1 MASYYLLLSLL
12 LFPFL
17 LFLKIISTSPKHRY
31 RLPPGPWTIPI
42 IGSIHHLI
50 GAGHPHYALR
60 DLSRKY
66 GDLMYLQLGE
76 IPSVVVSS
84 KEAAREVLK
93 THDLAFS
100 TRFAHSTVK
109 ILFYDGKDMGFA
121 PYGEHWRELRK
132 ICVLELLSSKQ
143 VQSFR
148 SVRDEEVRSMIQWI
162 SNSASSSGGIVNLSE
177 GLLVMINNVVLRA
190 IMGNKFKD
198 QKKALNDVLKVFDL
212 ITGFNLANLFPS
224 SGIVNMISGTKQKA
238 KECHWTLD
246 QLLDSII
253 QEHRTRESDGEVEDL
268 LRVLLKLYDE
278 NSENNLLT
286 PDIIKAVILDLITA
300 GTDTTTV
307 TLDWT
312 IAELM
317 KNPEV
322 MQKAQTEVRQQLQG
336 RDYIT
341 ESDLAKL
348 NFLHLVIKE
357 TMRLHPPGPLLPRE
371 CREACKIFGYN
382 IPKGA
387 CVLVNLWALG
397 RDSKH
402 WKDADD
408 FKPDRFADMNS
419 DVSLNA
425 LEFIPFGAGRRSC
438 PGMSF
443 GLAILELALA
453 NLLYHFNWEL
463 PCGMKPDELD
473 MTETFGFT
481 TRKKIPLLLQAQ
493 RYIALT

>member
-1 MASYYLLLSLL
+1 
-12 LFPFL
+12 
-17 LFLKIISTSPKHRY
+17 
-31 RLPPGPWTIPI
+31 
-42 IGSIHHLI
+42 
-50 GAGHPHYALR
+50 
-60 DLSRKY
+60 
-66 GDLMYLQLGE
+66 
-76 IPSVVVSS
+76 
-84 KEAAREVLK
+84 
-93 THDLAFS
+93 
-100 TRFAHSTVK
+100 
-109 ILFYDGKDMGFA
+109 
-121 PYGEHWRELRK
+121 
-132 ICVLELLSSKQ
+132 
-143 VQSFR
+143 
-148 SVRDEEVRSMIQWI
+148 
-162 SNSASSSGGIVNLSE
+162 
-177 GLLVMINNVVLRA
+177 
-190 IMGNKFKD
+190 
-198 QKKALNDVLKVFDL
+198 
-212 ITGFNLANLFPS
+212 
-224 SGIVNMISGTKQKA
+224 
-238 KECHWTLD
+238 
-246 QLLDSII
+246 
-253 QEHRTRESDGEVEDL
+253 
-268 LRVLLKLYDE
+268 
-278 NSENNLLT
+278 
-286 PDIIKAVILDLITA
+286 
-300 GTDTTTV
+300 
-307 TLDWT
+307 
-312 IAELM
+312 M

-348 NFLHLVIKE
+348 NFLNLVIKE
-357 TMRLHPPGPLLPRE
+357 TLRLHPPGPLLPRE
-371 CREACKIFGYN
+371 CREACKIFGYD

-493 RYIALT
+493 RYIAVT

>member
-1 MASYYLLLSLL
+1 MVSYYLLLSLL

-17 LFLKIISTSPKHRY
+17 LFLKLTSPKHKY

-50 GAGHPHYALR
+50 GAGHPHHALR
-60 DLSRKY
+60 DLSRQY

-93 THDLAFS
+93 THDLAFC

-109 ILFYDGKDMGFA
+109 ILYYDGKDMGFA

-148 SVRDEEVRSMIQWI
+148 SIRDEEVRSMIQWI
-162 SNSASSSGGIVNLSE
+162 STSASSSGGIVNLSE

-224 SGIVNMISGTKQKA
+224 SGIANMISGTKRKA

-253 QEHRTRESDGEVEDL
+253 QEHRARESDGEVEDL
-268 LRVLLKLYDE
+268 LRVLLKLHDE
-278 NSENNLLT
+278 TSENNSLT

-300 GTDTTTV
+300 GTDTTAV

-312 IAELM
+312 IAELI

-341 ESDLAKL
+341 ESDLDKL

-357 TMRLHPPGPLLPRE
+357 TLRLHPPGPLLPRE
-371 CREACKIFGYN
+371 CREACTIFGYD

-402 WKDADD
+402 WKNADE

-425 LEFIPFGAGRRSC
+425 MEFIPFGAGRRSC

-481 TRKKIPLLLQAQ
+481 TRKKSPLLLQAQ